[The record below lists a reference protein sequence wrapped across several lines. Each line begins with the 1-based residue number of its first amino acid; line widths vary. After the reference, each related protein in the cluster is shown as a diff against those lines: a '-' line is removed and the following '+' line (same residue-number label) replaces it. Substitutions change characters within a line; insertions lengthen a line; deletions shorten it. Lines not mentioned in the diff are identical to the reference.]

1 MKNRLKSKTVTAS
14 ITFAVMTV
22 LSLYSCVA
30 KAQGLSGGIP
40 YASLEGARSAN
51 ASVNINLVADLN
63 LMAKPVQLRNAINSG
78 FDDVKPRITPCGNR
92 MYFSRN
98 FHPGNVNGISDPEDI
113 WYSDFDKTTD
123 TWSEPIHMSG
133 VLNNA
138 GPNYV
143 NNVSVTGDTLVLGNQ
158 YLKKGKMKA
167 GLSYSVN
174 LNGQW
179 SPPINIEI
187 MDYYNTS
194 QHENTFVALKKGV
207 IISAIERA
215 ESIGDR
221 DLFVSFWDGIRAT
234 VPVNMG
240 PVINTDM
247 EESSP
252 FLASDNK
259 TLYFASRGHNG
270 YGGLDIWVTKRL
282 DDSWTNWSTPEN
294 LGPAVNGPT
303 DDEFFSI
310 THCGNFALFSRQI
323 NVHNTD
329 LFRIAVSE
337 LFKTPANNGKDID
350 YVNGKLASL

>member
-1 MKNRLKSKTVTAS
+1 MTTKSRLKSKTISSS
-14 ITFAVMTV
+14 ITLGIMM
-22 LSLYSCVA
+22 LHLLYSCSV
-30 KAQGLSGGIP
+30 KAQSSGTIP
-40 YASLEGARSAN
+40 YAALEGARSAD
-51 ASVNINLVADLN
+51 VTENIRLVADLN
-63 LMAKPVQLRNAINSG
+63 FSAEPVQLGNAINSG
-78 FDDVKPRITPCGNR
+78 FDDIKPRITPCGNR

-98 FHPGNVNGISDPEDI
+98 FHPGNVSGNNDPEDI
-113 WYSDFDKTTD
+113 WYSDFDKNTE

-143 NNVSVTGDTLVLGNQ
+143 NNISTTGDTIILGNQ
-158 YLKKGKMKA
+158 YLKKGKMRA

-174 LNGQW
+174 VHGQW
-179 SPPINIEI
+179 SQPVNIDI

-194 QHENTFVALKKGV
+194 QHENTFVSLKKGV

-221 DLFVSFWDGIRAT
+221 DLFVSFWDGVKAT
-234 VPVNMG
+234 IPVNMG
-240 PVINTDM
+240 PVINTDL

-270 YGGLDIWVTKRL
+270 YGGLDIWKTQRL

-310 THCGNFALFSRQI
+310 TQCGNFALFSRQI

-329 LFRIAVSE
+329 LFRISMKE
-337 LFKTPANNGKDID
+337 LFKTPVNNKHDDAISAK
-350 YVNGKLASL
+350 VASL